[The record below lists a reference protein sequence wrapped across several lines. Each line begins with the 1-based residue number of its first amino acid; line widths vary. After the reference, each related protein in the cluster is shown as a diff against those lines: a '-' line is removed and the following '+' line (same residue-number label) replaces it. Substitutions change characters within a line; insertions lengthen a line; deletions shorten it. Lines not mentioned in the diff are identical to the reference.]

1 MVSNMLK
8 LKINE
13 NLINDIQVG
22 LLEGKDTIKLKNKSY
37 ADDIMLTYKIC
48 LSRNPEIV
56 NVDYGKIGV
65 ISGVGNDY
73 LKTNPKVVWDGVKGR
88 NYIFTFEDSIR
99 LGKYAE
105 KISNELLL
113 SKKDDM
119 KKAVAIYDYLTKTVT
134 YAETGNAHDAWGAL
148 IDKKAVC
155 EGISYAFCLL
165 AKKCGLNST
174 VVSGMLKGQ
183 PHAWN
188 MVSVDGFPY
197 HVDITSN
204 LDSKNNNASN
214 YDYIFLKD
222 SDLKEYEWNRNVY
235 PVCNSQHHNYFI
247 MSHSYATNETEAI
260 NIISRQLNKHRIV
273 YFRCSNDVIL
283 NEVLVQGL
291 FIRACEKTNSSFS
304 SLTILINQK
313 LNTAQ
318 IFYK

>member
-22 LLEGKDTIKLKNKSY
+22 LLEGKDKIKLKNKSGT
-37 ADDIMLTYKIC
+37 DDIMLTYKIC

-56 NVDYGKIGV
+56 NVDYGRIGV
-65 ISGVGNDY
+65 ISGIENDY
-73 LKTNPKVVWDGVKGR
+73 LKTNPKVGWDSVKGQ
-88 NYIFTFEDSIR
+88 NYIFTLEDSKR
-99 LGKYAE
+99 LCKYAE
-105 KISNELLL
+105 KISNELFL

-119 KKAVAIYDYLTKTVT
+119 KKVVAIYDYLTKTVT
-134 YAETGNAHDAWGAL
+134 YAETENAHDAWGAL

-174 VVSGMLKGQ
+174 VVSGKLKGQ

-188 MVSVDGFPY
+188 MVSVEGFPY

-222 SDLKEYEWNRNVY
+222 SDLKEYEWDRCVY
-235 PVCNSQHHNYFI
+235 PVCNSKHHNYFI
-247 MSHSYATNETEAI
+247 ITHSYATNETEAI
-260 NIISRQLNKHRIV
+260 NIISRQLHKHRII
-273 YFRCSNDVIL
+273 YFRCSDNMIL
-283 NEVLVQGL
+283 NEVSVQGL
-291 FIRACEKTNSSFS
+291 FIKACEKTRRSFS
-304 SLTILINQK
+304 SLNILINTK

-318 IFYK
+318 IIYK